1 MFSEVVFGDGK
12 VRGTRYFLSGVAP
25 IGLELLL
32 IASLLLYS
40 GRTRAFC
47 SVIRQAA
54 EERVHH
60 RVRTPSHAESALAFV
75 FSILMPC
82 CSCLAICVL
91 LCRLP
96 PVLTLTCTTS
106 ILDTTIPAIEYTTIP
121 ANKGAE
127 GAVSVRERA
136 VNEAALA
143 VCFAPVSHGVFVW
156 LCFRGAAPRFPGCL
170 PCRCPRSLFPY
181 ARMAG
186 FRSPLRGGPMPRPP

>member
-1 MFSEVVFGDGK
+1 MKGQFLISKTSYKYRVVVSCVASSLTQQCSDWEFVSALAGLTALAAARCSFDFVTRCARTCEDSVWRRAMFSEVVFGDGK

-32 IASLLLYS
+32 IASLLLCS

-96 PVLTLTCTTS
+96 PVLRHHPRHRPC
-106 ILDTTIPAIEYTTIP
+106 DTQPSLRIKAPKAP
-121 ANKGAE
+121 LKR
-127 GAVSVRERA
+127 SRE
-136 VNEAALA
+136 
-143 VCFAPVSHGVFVW
+143 
-156 LCFRGAAPRFPGCL
+156 
-170 PCRCPRSLFPY
+170 
-181 ARMAG
+181 
-186 FRSPLRGGPMPRPP
+186 

>member
-1 MFSEVVFGDGK
+1 MRTCTS
-12 VRGTRYFLSGVAP
+12 TP
-25 IGLELLL
+25 IHVDACTG
-32 IASLLLYS
+32 
-40 GRTRAFC
+40 G
-47 SVIRQAA
+47 QAA

-186 FRSPLRGGPMPRPP
+186 FGASFSQEVQCHVRPRPRPRLEHAGHFRFLIAAPV